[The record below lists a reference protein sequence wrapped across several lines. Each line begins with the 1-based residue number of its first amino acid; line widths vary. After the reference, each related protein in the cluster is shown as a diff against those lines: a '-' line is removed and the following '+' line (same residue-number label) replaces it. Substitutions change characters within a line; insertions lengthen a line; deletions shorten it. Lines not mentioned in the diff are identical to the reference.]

1 MFQWENSIVL
11 MLFQW
16 SIFDE
21 KNTSFFDFALRSME
35 KPATAMELRKK
46 KLKFFDFALRAMR
59 KPAIAMGTCSQI
71 ERHEFQTFRLQFII
85 NSPISSLTYVIF
97 LEHLNRQYI

>member
-46 KLKFFDFALRAMR
+46 VKV
-59 KPAIAMGTCSQI
+59 
-71 ERHEFQTFRLQFII
+71 FRFCITG
-85 NSPISSLTYVIF
+85 NEKAS
-97 LEHLNRQYI
+97 NRYGNLLANGKT